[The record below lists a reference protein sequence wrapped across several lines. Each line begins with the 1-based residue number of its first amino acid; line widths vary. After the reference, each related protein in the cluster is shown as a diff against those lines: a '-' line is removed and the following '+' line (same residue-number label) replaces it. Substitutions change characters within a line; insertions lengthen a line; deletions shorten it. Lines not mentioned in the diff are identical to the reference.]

1 MLLSTTSYLFFVT
14 FGYDQGAE
22 EAARAGFDALD
33 MGYNE
38 ERYQQ
43 EFAAGRYEAFCKGLR
58 ARVEGCGLRFNQ
70 THAPYWPTPFSGQG
84 SPLCAGQMELMRRAI
99 RCAGLLGADQTVV
112 HPICCTDKRIQLQV
126 NLDFYGALLPLA
138 RESGVR
144 LAIENVWGKDGTGR
158 IAPSVCSLAQEQA
171 AYVDALAADCVVAC
185 LDTGHAGL
193 MGQPPEDAVRQ
204 LGPRLRAL
212 HVHDNDLTRDAHLM
226 PYQGKL
232 NWPRIMA
239 ALAEVGYDGD
249 LTFEVANPYLDAY
262 LDKPDLMRPAMALL
276 AATGRRL
283 VGMVERTKALE
294 HGMIL

>member
-14 FGYDQGAE
+14 FGYDRGPE

-43 EFAAGRYEAFCKGLR
+43 EFAPARYEALCKVLR
-58 ARVEGCGLRFNQ
+58 AQVESCGLRFNQ

-84 SPLCAGQMELMRRAI
+84 SPLNAAQMELMHRAI
-99 RCAGLLGADQTVV
+99 RCAGLLGADQAVV
-112 HPICCTDKRIQLQV
+112 HPICCTDKGLQRQV
-126 NLDFYGALLPLA
+126 NIDFYGALLPVA

-144 LAIENVWGKDGTGR
+144 LAIENVWGKDSAGQ
-158 IAPSVCSLAQEQA
+158 IAPSVCSFGHELA
-171 AYVDALAADCVVAC
+171 AYVDAMADENVIAC

-193 MGQPPEDAVRQ
+193 MGQPPEDAIRQ
-204 LGPRLRAL
+204 LGPRLHAL

-249 LTFEVANPYLDAY
+249 LTFEVANPSVDVYLA
-262 LDKPDLMRPAMALL
+262 KPELMRPAMALL
-276 AATGRRL
+276 AATGRQL
-283 VGMVERTKALE
+283 MGLFERAKA
-294 HGMIL
+294 GKG

>member
-14 FGYDQGAE
+14 FGYDHGAE
-22 EAARAGFDALD
+22 EAAQAGFDALD

-38 ERYQQ
+38 ARYQQ
-43 EFAAGRYEAFCKGLR
+43 EMAPGRYEAFCRGLR

-70 THAPYWPTPFSGQG
+70 THAPYWPTPFNGQG
-84 SPLCAGQMELMRRAI
+84 SPLNADQMELTHRAI
-99 RCAGLLGADQTVV
+99 RCAGLLGAENVVV
-112 HPICCTDKRIQLQV
+112 HPISCTDKALQLRV
-126 NLDFYGALLPLA
+126 NMDFYGALLPVA

-144 LAIENVWGKDGTGR
+144 LAIENIWGKDSQGR
-158 IAPSVCSLAQEQA
+158 IAPSVCSFNHEQA
-171 AYVDALAADCVVAC
+171 AYVDAMADENMVAC

-204 LGPRLRAL
+204 LGGRLHAL

-249 LTFEVANPYLDAY
+249 LTFEVASPSVDVY
-262 LDKPDLMRPAMALL
+262 LDKPELMRPAMALL
-276 AATGRRL
+276 AATGRQL
-283 VGMVERTKALE
+283 MGLFERAKA
-294 HGMIL
+294 GKG

>member
-14 FGYDQGAE
+14 FGYDHGAE

-38 ERYQQ
+38 ARYQQ
-43 EFAAGRYEAFCKGLR
+43 EMAPGRYEAFCRGLR

-84 SPLCAGQMELMRRAI
+84 SPLNADQMELTHRAI
-99 RCAGLLGADQTVV
+99 RCAGLLGAENVAV
-112 HPICCTDKRIQLQV
+112 HPISCTDKALQLRV
-126 NLDFYGALLPLA
+126 NVDFYGALLPVA

-144 LAIENVWGKDGTGR
+144 LAIENIWGKDSQGR
-158 IAPSVCSLAQEQA
+158 IAPSVCSLSHEQA
-171 AYVDALAADCVVAC
+171 AYVDAMADENVIAC

-204 LGPRLRAL
+204 LGGRLHAL
-212 HVHDNDLTRDAHLM
+212 HVHDNDLIRDAHLM

-239 ALAEVGYDGD
+239 ALAEVSYDGD
-249 LTFEVANPYLDAY
+249 LTFEVASPSVDVY
-262 LDKPDLMRPAMALL
+262 LDKPELMRPAMALL
-276 AATGRRL
+276 AATGRQL
-283 VGMVERTKALE
+283 MGLFERAKD
-294 HGMIL
+294 GKG